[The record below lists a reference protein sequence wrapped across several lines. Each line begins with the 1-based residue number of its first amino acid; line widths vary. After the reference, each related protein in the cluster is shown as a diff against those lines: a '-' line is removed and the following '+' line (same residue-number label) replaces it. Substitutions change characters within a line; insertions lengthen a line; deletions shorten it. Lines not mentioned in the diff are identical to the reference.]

1 MSKEVFFQGSQS
13 ASAQQGLR
21 ASEFSALARNPT
33 SLLLKC
39 CSGVSG
45 LLGPQTQ
52 KPWSGG
58 TEDIRVIR
66 SGGSAVW
73 TLAVGT
79 PGEAAYQHFHGALCP
94 AGIGQG
100 LDRAKAHCPGPWR
113 KAVRLAYQGLVVDL
127 LADEL
132 VLTQGVAGLARDG
145 VDGPLLHLLLDG
157 TEQRE
162 EGLPGAL
169 LGTRGTMLGRRW
181 ATEQQGPASNGP
193 YCPKGLLS
201 APLLQSSPGP
211 TCFTPGRSAPSF
223 RCTCPRDLLTA
234 VSCPIC
240 PVLHSSLTCLSS
252 PLSAFSPPHSTH
264 FLCSPISSPRS
275 VPGGV
280 NALAKKSI
288 VGCQALPNPRY
299 IIHYSAATG
308 AFCTGLRPFWAAV
321 SLRLAV
327 AGGGGGGKTGK

>member
-39 CSGVSG
+39 FSGVSG

-169 LGTRGTMLGRRW
+169 LGTRGPCW
-181 ATEQQGPASNGP
+181 ADAGPPSSRVQPPTAP
-193 YCPKGLLS
+193 TAPKGCCLLLCFN
-201 APLLQSSPGP
+201 LLLVPPALLLGVQLP
-211 TCFTPGRSAPSF
+211 PSDV
-223 RCTCPRDLLTA
+223 R
-234 VSCPIC
+234 
-240 PVLHSSLTCLSS
+240 
-252 PLSAFSPPHSTH
+252 
-264 FLCSPISSPRS
+264 
-275 VPGGV
+275 VPG
-280 NALAKKSI
+280 
-288 VGCQALPNPRY
+288 
-299 IIHYSAATG
+299 T
-308 AFCTGLRPFWAAV
+308 F
-321 SLRLAV
+321 
-327 AGGGGGGKTGK
+327 